1 MASRLSLGG
10 FLAKARA
17 ALTAP
22 AAQRK
27 GPLTFVVGNES
38 AGQSST
44 TYNST
49 QSQLTETDLDSLCS
63 ALVYAYMRTHTPP
76 HTLHIPLSNLPRDD
90 LALRTEMSAV
100 LKHAGLILKDLI
112 TLSELPDLK
121 PEETHWLLVDH
132 NSLTGPL
139 KKFSDRVTGCVDHH
153 ADENVIGKDASP
165 RVVEPCGSCMSL
177 VVDETRKIWEEISHL
192 DPEDSDAATEND
204 KLTRL
209 ALAPIISDTINLTAK
224 EKVRE
229 KDLKAVEF
237 LEGRFHKP
245 FDRTAYFDEISAVKE
260 DISDLSFRDILR
272 KDYKE
277 WDGSGLK
284 LGISCVVRDFNYL
297 VDKAGASEP
306 LIDAFEDWAKER
318 ELDVAS
324 IMTTSHPN
332 GEFQRHL
339 LVWGVTDQGREAVDR
354 FVQAGDK
361 LKLETWKEGEL
372 DHHGHKRFAWRQ
384 KELAA
389 SRKQVA
395 PLLREA
401 LKKS

>member
-1 MASRLSLGG
+1 MAISVNMTSRLSLGG
-10 FLAKARA
+10 FLAKTRA

-38 AGQSST
+38 A
-44 TYNST
+44 
-49 QSQLTETDLDSLCS
+49 DLDSLCS

-100 LKHAGLILKDLI
+100 LKHAGLTLKDLL

-121 PEETHWLLVDH
+121 PEETRWLLVDH

-139 KKFSDRVTGCVDHH
+139 KKFSDHVTGCVDHH
-153 ADENVIGKDASP
+153 ADENVIGKDAEP

-177 VVDETRKIWEEISHL
+177 VVDETRKTWEEISHL
-192 DPEDSDAATEND
+192 SPEDSDAATEND

-237 LEGRFHKP
+237 LEGRIHKS
-245 FDRTAYFDEISAVKE
+245 FNRTAYFDEISAVKE

-284 LGISCVVRDFNYL
+284 LGISCVVQDFSYL

>member
-1 MASRLSLGG
+1 MASRLSLAC
-10 FLAKARA
+10 FLAKAKA
-17 ALTAP
+17 TLTAP

-27 GPLTFVVGNES
+27 TPLTFVVGNES
-38 AGQSST
+38 A
-44 TYNST
+44 
-49 QSQLTETDLDSLCS
+49 DLDSLCS

-100 LKHAGLILKDLI
+100 LKHAGLTLKDLL

-121 PEETHWLLVDH
+121 PEETSWLLVDH

-139 KKFSDRVTGCVDHH
+139 KTFSDRVTGCVDHH
-153 ADENVIGKDASP
+153 ADENVIGKDANP

-177 VVDETRKIWEEISHL
+177 VVDETRKIWEEISNQ
-192 DPEDSDAATEND
+192 EAEGSDAASENE
-204 KLTRL
+204 KLIKL

-224 EKVRE
+224 SKVRE
-229 KDLKAVEF
+229 QDLKAVSF
-237 LEGRFHKP
+237 LEERVKDKSFS
-245 FDRTAYFDEISAVKE
+245 RTSYFDEISAVKE
-260 DISDLSFRDILR
+260 DISDLSFRDIFR

-284 LGISCVVRDFNYL
+284 LGISCVVQDFDYL
-297 VDKAGASEP
+297 FAKAGAAEP
-306 LIDAFEDWAKER
+306 LISAFEDWAKER
-318 ELDVAS
+318 NLDVAS

-339 LVWGVTDQGREAVDR
+339 LVWGITREGREAADR
-354 FVQAGDK
+354 FVKAGDQ
-361 LKLETWKEGEL
+361 LQLETWRGGEL
-372 DHHGHKRFAWRQ
+372 DDHEHKRFAWRQ
-384 KELAA
+384 KDLAS

>member
-1 MASRLSLGG
+1 MTSRLSLAN
-10 FLAKARA
+10 FLAKAEA

-38 AGQSST
+38 A
-44 TYNST
+44 
-49 QSQLTETDLDSLCS
+49 DLDSLCS
-63 ALVYAYMRTHTPP
+63 ALVYAYLRTHTPP

-100 LKHAGLILKDLI
+100 LKHAGLTLKDLL
-112 TLSELPDLK
+112 TLSELPDLE
-121 PEETHWLLVDH
+121 PEDTNWLLVDH

-139 KKFSDRVTGCVDHH
+139 SKFSGQVLGCIDHH
-153 ADENVIGKDASP
+153 ADENAVSKDANP
-165 RVVEPCGSCMSL
+165 RVVEPCGSCISL
-177 VVDETRKIWEEISHL
+177 IVDETRHIWEDIAAQQV
-192 DPEDSDAATEND
+192 EDSDAAVENE
-204 KLTRL
+204 KLAKL
-209 ALAPIISDTINLTAK
+209 SLGPILSDTTNLTAK

-229 KDLKAVEF
+229 KDQKAVSF
-237 LEGRFHKP
+237 LEQRIRDASFSRK
-245 FDRTAYFDEISAVKE
+245 AYFAEISAVKE
-260 DISDLSFRDILR
+260 DISDLSFRDIFR

-277 WDGSGLK
+277 WDGEGLK
-284 LGISCVVRDFNYL
+284 LGISCVVQDFDYL
-297 VDKAGASEP
+297 ISKAGSSDP
-306 LIDAFEDWAKER
+306 LLRTFEDWAKER
-318 ELDVAS
+318 RLDVAS
-324 IMTTSHPN
+324 IMTTSHPE

-339 LVWGVTDQGREAVDR
+339 LVWGVSDQGREAVER
-354 FVQAGDK
+354 FVGNGDR
-361 LKLETWKEGEL
+361 LKLEAWKGGEL
-372 DHHGHKRFAWRQ
+372 DDGGKTRFVWRQ